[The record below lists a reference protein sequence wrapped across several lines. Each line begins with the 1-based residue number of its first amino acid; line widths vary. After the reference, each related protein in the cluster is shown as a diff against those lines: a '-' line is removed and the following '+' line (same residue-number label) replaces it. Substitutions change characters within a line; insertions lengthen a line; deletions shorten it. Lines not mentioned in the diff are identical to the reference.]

1 MRRAAVIAI
10 ALAAAACGGGRGGGN
25 EDATTT
31 AAARPASR
39 PAAPARLTAAHPCRG
54 ARGFTCSSLT
64 VPLDH
69 SGRAPGE
76 LRLPVAVA
84 DNADAPKGV
93 LVDLTGGP
101 GQGGVAFVA
110 RTRVRM
116 RALLRDYR
124 LVMLDQR
131 GTGAGALRCPALQRA
146 MGSSDLTVP
155 PPGSVEACAR
165 SLGPNRRYYATAD
178 TVADLEALRGALG
191 ADKLTL
197 DGISYG
203 TFVAERYAIAH
214 PDRVAALVLDSVV
227 PAAGLDTLEVDGMR
241 ETARVLRAV
250 CRAQRCP
257 GDPAADLAAVVR
269 RYHEGPELDDTL
281 VAMSVGAPSFP
292 GVLAAL
298 REARAGKPAHL
309 RRIVRAVRRAQR
321 APAQALSQGLHAATL
336 CADARPPWG
345 GAAAPLAGR
354 EEALRRAAA
363 RTDPAPYDRATVLGN
378 GFAQLCLR
386 WPPTPAPPAPR
397 GADLPP
403 VPTLLLA
410 GDRDLSTPLP
420 WAREQAAHA
429 PRGRLVV
436 VRGAG
441 HSVQSRAPGG
451 EGRRAVE
458 RFLLG

>member
-31 AAARPASR
+31 AAARLASR

-386 WPPTPAPPAPR
+386 WPPTPAPPAPP